1 VVEGVVASAQGGRK
15 ELPAWLGPVV
25 GAISTGT
32 AALLVGI
39 YAYGMSV
46 PAEHEVSRRIEVDN
60 PPEHVRELLFT
71 FERRAEWRPHV
82 VRVVKVDDVGGMPSW
97 REFAEDG
104 DRFQFVVR
112 EVGQDRLV
120 LGMAKPEDHGFD
132 AVWTWQLEPLP
143 DGGTAVTLTERG
155 RVDNPMFRGL
165 WALREGPYAAV
176 DLDLQGLGEALDR
189 QRQPEGQGGG

>member
-1 VVEGVVASAQGGRK
+1 VGESVQATRK

-32 AALLVGI
+32 ASLLVGI
-39 YAYGMSV
+39 YAYGMNV
-46 PAEHEVSRRIEVDN
+46 PVEHEVSRRIEVAA
-60 PPEHVRELLFT
+60 PYEEVRDLLFT
-71 FERRAEWRPHV
+71 FERRVEWRPHV
-82 VRVVKVDDVGGMPSW
+82 IRVVKADDVGGLPSW

-112 EVGQDRLV
+112 EVGQDKLV

-132 AVWTWQLEPLP
+132 AVWTWQLEALP
-143 DGGTAVTLTERG
+143 AGGTAVTLTEKG
-155 RVDNPMFRGL
+155 RVDNPLFRGL

-176 DLDLQGLGEALDR
+176 DLDLQALGQALSQQGEP
-189 QRQPEGQGGG
+189 QREGGG